1 MKNKRNTKVKNRIRL
16 LTNAYI
22 VMLMICIFL
31 TLTSGFDLA
40 SIIINGLMFIIIGWS
55 FSFAKKRFRIVQTI
69 TSELKAA
76 TVQIK
81 TDFEQNQMYL
91 WNTYKERTGE
101 EFFKEE
107 NLLSA
112 YQEYLFEMK
121 RLEIL
126 SNGGYKCEID
136 NYINKDFVD
145 VVVKKNLLNL
155 IPGTMTGLGILGTF
169 IGLTVGLQNFNTGTA
184 AEITNSIAP
193 LMAGIKVAFHT
204 SIYGMIFSLV
214 FNFVYKQ
221 VLEDAYIEL
230 DDFLDVYGLYVTSDA
245 EADNA
250 SNMQILLQKLPD
262 VISQKVGEK
271 ISEVL
276 EPAFEKINLTME
288 TFANKVSENQ
298 MEGVSEIV
306 NSFVAEMN
314 SSLGDSFKNLGEVIN
329 ETCELQKQNSG
340 FMQNILQDIEK
351 MTVNIRDINEMSD
364 KTIREFSEYI
374 NKVEELQSIINS
386 NFTSANIQMEEQHR
400 LQKEQQEYIRTLVE
414 YEKQISEASNS
425 FTTSMVEQIEALNK
439 MEKDISDSTRENMKT
454 LAEKASEYSESLA
467 EVAKKQIQ
475 EVLAVSNNTTGDMDR
490 ASKELTNA
498 SQQFNNQLIN
508 SLNVTFDT
516 FDKNLAE
523 ITRHLSGTIAEVDA
537 TTERVP
543 QVVVAAYDGMEKSF
557 EEMQEKLEVLIH
569 ALDIMQRNLVNSNN
583 KSMKNK

>member
-1 MKNKRNTKVKNRIRL
+1 MKNKRNTKTKNRIRL

-31 TLTSGFDLA
+31 TLTSGFDLV
-40 SIIINGLMFIIIGWS
+40 SIIINGIMFIIIGWS
-55 FSFAKKRFRIVQTI
+55 FSFAKKRFKIVQTI
-69 TSELKAA
+69 TSELKEA
-76 TVQIK
+76 TAQIK
-81 TDFEQNQMYL
+81 TDFDQSQMYL

-221 VLEDAYIEL
+221 VLEDAYNEL
-230 DDFLDVYGLYVTSDA
+230 DIFLNVYGLYVTSDA

-262 VISQKVGEK
+262 AISQKVGEK
-271 ISEVL
+271 IAEVL

-288 TFANKVSENQ
+288 TFADKVSENQ

-306 NSFVAEMN
+306 NSFVSEMN

-329 ETCELQKQNSG
+329 ETCELQKQNSE

-351 MTVNIRDINEMSD
+351 MTTNIRDINEMSD
-364 KTIREFSEYI
+364 KTIKEFSEYI
-374 NKVEELQSIINS
+374 NKVEELQSIINT
-386 NFTSANIQMEEQHR
+386 NFTSANIQMEEQNR
-400 LQKEQQEYIRTLVE
+400 LQKEQQEYIRILVE
-414 YEKQISEASNS
+414 YEKQISEASNA

-439 MEKDISDSTRENMKT
+439 MEQDISDSTRENMRT

-475 EVLAVSNNTTGDMDR
+475 EVLALSNNTTGDMDR
-490 ASKELTNA
+490 ASKELTTA

-508 SLNVTFDT
+508 SLNATFDT

-557 EEMQEKLEVLIH
+557 EEMQGKLEALIH
-569 ALDIMQRNLVNSNN
+569 ALDIMQRNLINSST
-583 KSMKNK
+583 KSMKK